1 MAVSNEKYYKPE
13 EALQELRLQQT
24 IFDVAVDIQSLLRIL
39 VDKQIITREEV
50 AKYREEV
57 RNSPKYKPVL
67 DEIQRQTHGFQAA
80 KDNPQA
86 YLKAILKA
94 KMNGDI
100 K

>member
-13 EALQELRLQQT
+13 EALQELKLQQT

-57 RNSPKYKPVL
+57 KNSPKYKPVL
-67 DEIQRQTHGFQAA
+67 DEILRQTKAFQAA
-80 KDNPQA
+80 KDNPQE
-86 YLKAILKA
+86 YLQYLMKA
-94 KMNGDI
+94 KMKGDI

>member
-13 EALQELRLQQT
+13 EALQELKLQQT

-67 DEIQRQTHGFQAA
+67 DWILKQTRGFQAA
-80 KDNPQA
+80 KDNPQE
-86 YLKAILKA
+86 YLQALLRA
-94 KMNGDI
+94 KMNRDI